1 MSFLLGITESFQ
13 RLWRRTPTRNWLIA
27 FISCCVIGFVAGF
40 VWAKVAEAA
49 PAPQKAPVNYA
60 PATDLRPGA
69 DFGPYANLTRAREAF
84 QWPVLD
90 VNLAI
95 KRSRVHTY
103 TRCRKM
109 EYTIELAKVIL
120 CEAYGVF
127 GKKCRRQSLY
137 DTARVN
143 CPVWWRMYHVQN
155 DMDRHCE
162 GKVQSWLYRDATSP
176 TGWMIDSRLYNVRCY
191 WDSQLG

>member
-69 DFGPYANLTRAREAF
+69 DFGPYANITRAREAF

-109 EYTIELAKVIL
+109 IRPAGGRISQGRVVGLDGALVFRYVKAFHALSSGMPRNYTEI
-120 CEAYGVF
+120 
-127 GKKCRRQSLY
+127 S
-137 DTARVN
+137 
-143 CPVWWRMYHVQN
+143 HH
-155 DMDRHCE
+155 DRC
-162 GKVQSWLYRDATSP
+162 S
-176 TGWMIDSRLYNVRCY
+176 
-191 WDSQLG
+191 